1 MAACAVFAILSLSGC
16 TKYDPYTGE
25 AFDCNCGNL
34 TWDNRELNMR
44 MAEVEDLGDN
54 VYRYH
59 IIADMREPFEIEEH
73 SEPRDIVLTLTTE
86 LLGPTTTIG
95 LAAGEDDL
103 VLQQIDSP
111 SRHQLVYGGCVFS
124 NHKNRRHP
132 RHVIDLLDRP
142 TRKYICGGQWSIY
155 FRFGRL
161 KLDRGFGPPRTPTPQ
176 SPSQR
181 KLDPL
186 RGSTILVPVNA
197 PNAGRV
203 NRHPASH
210 PVDDLDEAR
219 HLVQV

>member
-54 VYRYH
+54 VYRNH

-73 SEPRDIVLTLTTE
+73 SEPRVIVLTLTTE

-111 SRHQLVYGGCVFS
+111 GAGTNWYMGGASLVITKTGDTHEMSLTSLIAQRGNTFVAASGQFTF
-124 NHKNRRHP
+124 
-132 RHVIDLLDRP
+132 DLAD
-142 TRKYICGGQWSIY
+142 
-155 FRFGRL
+155 
-161 KLDRGFGPPRTPTPQ
+161 
-176 SPSQR
+176 
-181 KLDPL
+181 
-186 RGSTILVPVNA
+186 
-197 PNAGRV
+197 
-203 NRHPASH
+203 
-210 PVDDLDEAR
+210 
-219 HLVQV
+219 